1 MRRALAIGLVAATA
15 LAAVGTAG
23 AATPSK
29 RAQIQARA
37 SLERALAI
45 FRGQGSDPRGA
56 TGALLDLRAQM
67 RALSPA
73 DRQRAR
79 ILLARPTDGHNGDWT
94 APSSARRH
102 ICTTNFCIHWVKKT
116 GDAPNLTD
124 SNHNGIPNYVES
136 TRTVMTQVWN
146 KEVTDLGYHAPM
158 SDAGSGSH
166 HGGNPNKR
174 IDIYLQDVGR
184 FGLYGYCTTDDPKY
198 SQQSNVSAY
207 CVFDDDFSK
216 KQFGG
221 AATGIAALK
230 VTAAHEFNHAI
241 QFSYDVRDDRW
252 FLEATATNMEASVYP
267 SIHDNYQYF
276 TSSPISKT
284 APWRPIDLFQPNGGN
299 QYGVWIFFRFL
310 CEWMTDPDPSSHP
323 IAAQPGCSVVRDFW
337 DAAAVTPGS
346 KTGGTYSTQAIKDV
360 LATNGQDFVDLFRR
374 FGAAN
379 ADPAAFYRD
388 GGLYPKAGSSG
399 PPYALHPL
407 PPDGSLD
414 IGMYHM
420 SNDYVR
426 VKPAAGANS
435 LTIDFDFPGDPFT
448 ARATALVYDDL
459 GALTTTEIALD
470 SNGIG
475 SLVVNPFSPTTV
487 SKVIVVYTN
496 AGTRFNCKKGTNLS
510 CRGNPLDDSSTADY
524 SVSFHVS

>member
-1 MRRALAIGLVAATA
+1 MRRALVIGLVAATA
-15 LAAVGTAG
+15 LTAVGTAG
-23 AATPSK
+23 AAAPSQ

-79 ILLARPTDGHNGDWT
+79 VLFARPTDGHNGDWT

-102 ICTTNFCIHWVKKT
+102 ICTTNFCIHWVKTT

-136 TRTVMTQVWN
+136 TRTVMTEVWN

-198 SQQSNVSAY
+198 STQSNVSAY
-207 CVFDDDFSK
+207 CVFDDDFSRR
-216 KQFGG
+216 QFGG

-284 APWRPIDLFQPNGGN
+284 APWRPIDLFQPSGAN
-299 QYGVWIFFRFL
+299 QYGVWIFFHYL
-310 CEWMTDPDPSSHP
+310 CQQSID
-323 IAAQPGCSVVRDFW
+323 GCDIVRQIW
-337 DAAAVTPGS
+337 ERAAVTPF
-346 KTGGTYSTQAIKDV
+346 KKVGGTYSTQAIEDELAERSETFADV
-360 LATNGQDFVDLFRR
+360 FRE
-374 FGAAN
+374 FGVAN
-379 ADPAAFYRD
+379 QNPADPVVGYTDGTGFGFSAKLRNYANNPMAAGFMYSY
-388 GGLYPKAGSSG
+388 GLGTF
-399 PPYALHPL
+399 
-407 PPDGSLD
+407 
-414 IGMYHM
+414 HM
-420 SNDYVR
+420 ANDYVKL
-426 VKPAAGANS
+426 VPGVGAA
-435 LTIDFDFPGDPFT
+435 TVDFSF
-448 ARATALVYDDL
+448 DL
-459 GALTTTEIALD
+459 PALTGAQVTVIRYDQAGVAQPEQVPVLD
-470 SNGIG
+470 GSGDGTLNG
-475 SLVVNPFSPTTV
+475 VAFSTANT
-487 SKVIVVYTN
+487 SKIVVVFTN
-496 AGTRFNCKKGTNLS
+496 ANTDFNCGHGTNLS
-510 CRGNPLDDSSTADY
+510 CHGNPLGDSSSPDY
-524 SVSFHVS
+524 TFQANVP